1 MNAPD
6 DAPRAARLYH
16 RVNSN
21 TVASAAAGPAAAEL
35 DEKVLAALAA
45 GCAFYGGGGGGD
57 PTIGLLMAVNAVRLE
72 GPVPIVGLA
81 DLDPDALVLPAA
93 FVGAPTVVME
103 KFAGGHEGRHLRAIF
118 EERTGR
124 TVAALMAAEIGGLN
138 GVLPAAWAAWA
149 RLPVVDADLIGRA
162 FPRLHMTTAN
172 LGGISASPIAI
183 VDERDNVVV
192 VDAVDNAW
200 AERLTRAVSSELGG
214 TCSTVMYPMT
224 VSQARTVAVERSLS
238 RAIKVGRLLDTPG
251 GLAAVL
257 EAVAGFELL
266 QGSVRDIERRTSS
279 GFSLGH
285 AIVEGLG
292 SHEGQLLRLEFQNE
306 ITAALIDGRFRAC
319 VPDVTTVLD
328 LHTGRPIMLEQLRY
342 GQRVSVVALPC
353 DDILRTPRGLELW
366 GPQAFGYDFAYVP
379 VEQLN
384 SSVR

>member
-1 MNAPD
+1 MSAHD
-6 DAPRAARLYH
+6 DAPRVAAVSAG
-16 RVNSN
+16 VNSDA
-21 TVASAAAGPAAAEL
+21 VSSAAAGPAATNL
-35 DEKVLAALAA
+35 DEEVLAALAA

-57 PTIGLLMAVNAVRLE
+57 PTIGQLMAVTAVRSE

-81 DLDPDALVLPAA
+81 DLDPDALVLPVA
-93 FVGAPTVVME
+93 FVGAPAVVME
-103 KFAGGHEGRHLRAIF
+103 KFAGGHEGRRLRAIF

-138 GVLPAAWAAWA
+138 GILPAAWAAWA

-214 TCSTVMYPMT
+214 TCSTVLYPMT
-224 VSQARTVAVERSLS
+224 VSQARTVAVERTLS
-238 RAIKVGRLLDTPG
+238 RAITVGRLLDTQ

-266 QGSVRDIERRTSS
+266 QGIVRDIERRTSS

-292 SHEGQLLRLEFQNE
+292 SYDGQLLRLEFQNE
-306 ITAALIDGRFRAC
+306 ITAALLDGRFRAC

-328 LHTGRPIMLEQLRY
+328 LHTARPIMLEQLRY

-366 GPQAFGYDFAYVP
+366 GPQAFGYDFAYMP

-384 SSVR
+384 APGR